1 MQKVKFIPWIGS
13 NFKRG
18 ISGKRVLIL
27 GDSHYCAHPSEAVP
41 QLTQSI
47 IEDLFD
53 PNSEHEPYKNT
64 YTKFE
69 RALAGHEIELSDK
82 RGKRKVWDD
91 VMFYNY
97 VQEAMTG
104 PRIEPTSQQFRDSE
118 AAFFEVLNQY
128 KPHKIIAWGSR
139 LYNNLPR
146 IGHQLPD
153 LTDNSGTT
161 HEVWGYTLDNGQTV
175 EVLKCTHPS
184 AGFTWDYWHEVFQQ
198 FINR

>member
-1 MQKVKFIPWIGS
+1 MSKIKFLPWVG
-13 NFKRG
+13 NNYPKG
-18 ISGKRVLIL
+18 ISGRQVLIL
-27 GDSHYCAHPSEAVP
+27 GESHYCAHPSEAVP
-41 QLTQSI
+41 RLTQNV

-53 PNSEHEPYKNT
+53 PNSPFEAYKNI

-69 RALAGHEIELSDK
+69 RALAGYEVPQSD
-82 RGKRKVWDD
+82 KRKVWNS

-104 PRIEPTSQQFRDSE
+104 PRIEPSSQQFHDSE

-146 IGHQLPD
+146 KGHQLPD
-153 LTDNSGTT
+153 LIDADGTL
-161 HEVWGYTLDNGQTV
+161 HEVWGYKLNNGQNV
-175 EVLKCTHPS
+175 EVMQCIHPS
-184 AGFTWDYWHEVFQQ
+184 AGFAWDYWHKLFKI
-198 FINR
+198 FISR